1 MALTGSDRSDLGLWL
16 FGVRPESSSDWPLLC
31 ESAVQEFF
39 PLHPPQSVTG
49 LRTPGARRLC
59 GLGTRMFN

>member
-1 MALTGSDRSDLGLWL
+1 MALTGADRSDLGLWL

-49 LRTPGARRLC
+49 LKRRV
-59 GLGTRMFN
+59 LGVRAVGHKDV